1 MKTHIAFSR
10 MYMFLH
16 FPTDVLFGTALG
28 IALGVLANWITGRT
42 WERFEK
48 PKA

>member
-1 MKTHIAFSR
+1 
-10 MYMFLH
+10 MFLH

-28 IALGVLANWITGRT
+28 IALGVLANLITGRT